1 MKHSIIYTA
10 AAVLGL
16 SAITTAC
23 DDNFTYPP
31 VVYPETVDV
40 EANIPL
46 LDFKAENWSSLT
58 SPTTIGT
65 NADGDT
71 IVFTGRV
78 CSSDATGNVFKN
90 IVVQTRDA
98 DGEQV
103 AITFSVNEYD
113 LYKLFPF
120 GQEVAVYATG
130 LEIGGYRG
138 LLQFGAISGSE
149 MTFMDVETLKAH
161 VVRNRVGLPEPSKV
175 DTTATTIAEINAA
188 KSSPASL
195 QKWMSRLV
203 RVQGVSFADAGKP
216 FAGTQSV
223 TRYITDATGARLGVR
238 NSSYADFSEEPMPYG
253 TGDVTGIL
261 SYFNNDWQIILIDAD
276 GCQNFDNIAPE
287 PVPDTEPAGEG
298 TLESPYNV
306 AKALQLAGAMSAD
319 DKLENIYVKGKI
331 ASVGEVDT
339 GSFGNATYYIC
350 DNTGGETLGVYRGYW
365 LGGDKFTSADQL
377 SVGADV
383 VVLGTLVNFKGNTRQ
398 LTTGSRIV
406 SYNGQTSGGDTPT
419 PGPSSELY
427 SMLSDA
433 LTAMPSDWTIDN
445 ASLADGLSYVWSW
458 KTFNERGYLN
468 ASAYAAGSAKASE
481 AYAISPVLDLTGATG
496 CSLTF
501 EHAAKFQTTLRT
513 LCGVV
518 AREEG
523 AKEWTA
529 LTIPTWPDAG
539 AWTFANSGSVS
550 LAAFD
555 GKKIQIAFKYGS
567 TADGADTWEI
577 KNLKINGSK

>member
-238 NSSYADFSEEPMPYG
+238 NSSYADFS
-253 TGDVTGIL
+253 
-261 SYFNNDWQIILIDAD
+261 
-276 GCQNFDNIAPE
+276 
-287 PVPDTEPAGEG
+287 
-298 TLESPYNV
+298 
-306 AKALQLAGAMSAD
+306 
-319 DKLENIYVKGKI
+319 
-331 ASVGEVDT
+331 
-339 GSFGNATYYIC
+339 
-350 DNTGGETLGVYRGYW
+350 
-365 LGGDKFTSADQL
+365 
-377 SVGADV
+377 
-383 VVLGTLVNFKGNTRQ
+383 
-398 LTTGSRIV
+398 
-406 SYNGQTSGGDTPT
+406 
-419 PGPSSELY
+419 
-427 SMLSDA
+427 
-433 LTAMPSDWTIDN
+433 
-445 ASLADGLSYVWSW
+445 
-458 KTFNERGYLN
+458 
-468 ASAYAAGSAKASE
+468 
-481 AYAISPVLDLTGATG
+481 
-496 CSLTF
+496 
-501 EHAAKFQTTLRT
+501 
-513 LCGVV
+513 
-518 AREEG
+518 
-523 AKEWTA
+523 
-529 LTIPTWPDAG
+529 
-539 AWTFANSGSVS
+539 
-550 LAAFD
+550 
-555 GKKIQIAFKYGS
+555 
-567 TADGADTWEI
+567 
-577 KNLKINGSK
+577 